1 MAQTWLETV
10 VKGWV
15 DALREMGFEQQSI
28 EAARL
33 FIDGEYPDDFEYPQD
48 YTAMRAFFMSCMAER
63 EKCEDGSLW
72 ADPIWMAVAAA
83 EKSYRMGYSHAM
95 AHKHGE
101 ESHGSN
107 GNDA

>member
-1 MAQTWLETV
+1 MVRRLGGGKSRVAR
-10 VKGWV
+10 
-15 DALREMGFEQQSI
+15 ARIRPRLRERSPTPF
-28 EAARL
+28 AYPPWRAR
-33 FIDGEYPDDFEYPQD
+33 GGRYEGG
-48 YTAMRAFFMSCMAER
+48 ASAER

-72 ADPIWMAVAAA
+72 ADPIWLAVAAA
-83 EKSYRMGYSHAM
+83 EKGYRMGHSHAM

>member
-1 MAQTWLETV
+1 MEFAAAQPEGSILVTPSDYR
-10 VKGWV
+10 KG
-15 DALREMGFEQQSI
+15 
-28 EAARL
+28 
-33 FIDGEYPDDFEYPQD
+33 DFEYPQD

-72 ADPIWMAVAAA
+72 ADPIWLAVAAA
-83 EKSYRMGYSHAM
+83 EKGYRMGHSHAM
-95 AHKHGE
+95 AHKHGK